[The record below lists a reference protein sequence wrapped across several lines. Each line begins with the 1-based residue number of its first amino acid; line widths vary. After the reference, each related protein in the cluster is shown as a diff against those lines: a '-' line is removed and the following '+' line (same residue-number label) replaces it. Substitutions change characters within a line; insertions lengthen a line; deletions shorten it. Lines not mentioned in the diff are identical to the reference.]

1 MYGSLADRVAIVTG
15 ATGGIG
21 GAISR
26 RLVGAGANCL
36 LLGRDA
42 ERGQQVVD
50 STDGPGQARFEVCDI
65 TNPED
70 VDRAV
75 KIARDELG
83 GLHVLVNNAGVTR
96 DGLILRMKEEDWDA
110 VINTNLKSVF
120 LFTRAAAG
128 VMMKARWGR
137 IVNITSVVGLW
148 GNAGQSNY
156 AASKA
161 GIIGFTKS
169 IARELAARGI
179 TANAIAPG
187 FIETPMTD
195 GLGEGV
201 RDKLRER
208 IPVGRF
214 GTPDDVAH
222 AVHFLA
228 SPEASYVTGQVLAV
242 DGFLSI

>member
-1 MYGSLADRVAIVTG
+1 M
-15 ATGGIG
+15 
-21 GAISR
+21 
-26 RLVGAGANCL
+26 
-36 LLGRDA
+36 
-42 ERGQQVVD
+42 
-50 STDGPGQARFEVCDI
+50 
-65 TNPED
+65 
-70 VDRAV
+70 
-75 KIARDELG
+75 
-83 GLHVLVNNAGVTR
+83 
-96 DGLILRMKEEDWDA
+96 
-110 VINTNLKSVF
+110 
-120 LFTRAAAG
+120 
-128 VMMKARWGR
+128 
-137 IVNITSVVGLW
+137 W

-169 IARELAARGI
+169 IARELAGRGI
-179 TANAIAPG
+179 TVNAIAPG

-214 GTPDDVAH
+214 GTAEDVAH

-228 SPEASYVTGQVLAV
+228 SPETSYVTGQVLAV